1 MTISNIDQDY
11 LYEYLKL
18 NWLLQLGLSDGLLHR
33 HRERGKIQSQ
43 REQDIYASVPPMRPA
58 LKVLME
64 ARVNTS
70 SCSTSTSTAPAGLW
84 L

>member
-11 LYEYLKL
+11 SMFVFEAQIL
-18 NWLLQLGLSDGLLHR
+18 LLQLGLCDGLLHR

-43 REQDIYASVPPMRPA
+43 RERDIYASVLPMKPA

-64 ARVNTS
+64 ARVNT
-70 SCSTSTSTAPAGLW
+70 CSTSTSTAPAGLW